1 MKKGG
6 APPFH
11 QPVAV
16 LQMAFFW
23 IKNKRHIVR
32 AERIRKVFVSFTRW
46 FPHTESTESTRSG
59 AAEAQLYQM
68 KLSDLKHSSLVYLD
82 QMAQPAADPKNQGK
96 IIEGGVNVFG
106 TVTVCGERREKLP
119 DGRSSNTHFSHFC
132 ASCCRLSSRPSCG
145 LRRPEAPRS
154 TCTLSTC
161 RR

>member
-82 QMAQPAADPKNQGK
+82 QRHSLQPTQKIKGK
-96 IIEGGVNVFG
+96 
-106 TVTVCGERREKLP
+106 
-119 DGRSSNTHFSHFC
+119 
-132 ASCCRLSSRPSCG
+132 
-145 LRRPEAPRS
+145 
-154 TCTLSTC
+154 
-161 RR
+161 